1 MHTLMILLFTL
12 ISYFP
17 LFLTW
22 LDSLILCLASLFF
35 LCVLIFLPKNKKK
48 GVRLWENGGEESNN
62 KEKAAEH
69 FVISAKLNPQNGA
82 AFRYLGHYYS
92 GVSLDTQRG
101 LKCYQRAVS
110 LNPDDLQSGVIFFF
124 FRNLNSVIIIQCE
137 TSLLN

>member
-1 MHTLMILLFTL
+1 M
-12 ISYFP
+12 
-17 LFLTW
+17 
-22 LDSLILCLASLFF
+22 
-35 LCVLIFLPKNKKK
+35 
-48 GVRLWENGGEESNN
+48 RLWENGGEESNN
-62 KEKAAEH
+62 KEKAVEH

-92 GVSLDTQRG
+92 GVSLDIQRG

-124 FRNLNSVIIIQCE
+124 FRNLNSVIIIQCG

>member
-1 MHTLMILLFTL
+1 M
-12 ISYFP
+12 
-17 LFLTW
+17 
-22 LDSLILCLASLFF
+22 
-35 LCVLIFLPKNKKK
+35 
-48 GVRLWENGGEESNN
+48 RLWENGGEESNN

-110 LNPDDLQSGVIFFF
+110 LNPDDLQSGVNSFSFL
-124 FRNLNSVIIIQCE
+124 NLNSVIIIQRG